1 MSWITSS
8 SVAAHAHPAWISGR
22 SAVTAR
28 PRFNAHENACQYL
41 RPLRQQKTLP
51 LSLTSGKPSTIGHY
65 LENRGI
71 QQRCKREVAAF
82 SSSSGGENQGD
93 VAQNQSAPSE
103 STADNDFEGDGEMG
117 LEAED
122 DDIIFDYDEVE
133 DEDHDDYD
141 DETIDIDDFELFDD
155 ELLLQIDDNFIV
167 AARKLDQF
175 DEGWE
180 GGFEEDGMEF
190 RNIDDE
196 TLLEILGLPDEES
209 TKKDIPS
216 EDDLDESS
224 ADENP
229 NEGGEEMDAQNDG
242 SKDKSLEVPEAEL
255 SPSSTPIF
263 TPLENALL
271 QGVVPADAGVGSGRL
286 PGDFGW
292 DPLGLSSK
300 DYFKKSQRFLL
311 NRLPEREKLDNGDGG
326 AVPPIRRSV
335 ADQDARPPALILRD
349 YREAEIR
356 HGRLAM
362 LAAIL
367 WPLEELLDRI
377 LIPDVFGST
386 TVIYGGPTLPFV
398 PLIMVFIM
406 LNLGYLDIFA
416 KIVKEEESGDAFL
429 PGECFWDPLKI
440 LDGAPDDMKRNMQQ
454 RELFNGRIAM
464 LTVLMFA
471 FEEAVT
477 HTPLI
482 THNLNQYLFQPA
494 YEFPRIQEWFDM
506 RFSSPS
512 STLTFPET
520 GGTVDFI

>member
-22 SAVTAR
+22 WAVTAR
-28 PRFNAHENACQYL
+28 PSFNAHENACQYL

-356 HGRLAM
+356 HGRLVSHPFYM
-362 LAAIL
+362 LDLIYRVRRKHIQSFTHFCIL
-367 WPLEELLDRI
+367 SIFRNLKIIGNAGSNIMAFGRT
-377 LIPDVFGST
+377 FGSNPDPRC
-386 TVIYGGPTLPFV
+386 VWFDNCNLWRSYLALCPPDYGVHHVKSRLPRHFCQDRK
-398 PLIMVFIM
+398 
-406 LNLGYLDIFA
+406 G
-416 KIVKEEESGDAFL
+416 
-429 PGECFWDPLKI
+429 
-440 LDGAPDDMKRNMQQ
+440 
-454 RELFNGRIAM
+454 GRIWRRVS
-464 LTVLMFA
+464 TRGVLFGSA
-471 FEEAVT
+471 
-477 HTPLI
+477 
-482 THNLNQYLFQPA
+482 Q
-494 YEFPRIQEWFDM
+494 D
-506 RFSSPS
+506 S
-512 STLTFPET
+512 
-520 GGTVDFI
+520 